1 MNMKRKSKAIG
12 SVLVG
17 WLVAIAIAGCTREPI
32 PVKPTPTAA
41 ASVKGIQA
49 GERIIAE
56 GRVIPVKSADLN
68 LSSTG
73 IVAEVLVAEGD
84 QVKQGQ
90 PLVRLDSKRQA
101 AAVAQAQAN
110 LAAAEAQLAKL
121 QAGATAEEVAVAE
134 QAVEVARAGLK
145 TPTAAVASAQANLN
159 RLQAGAT
166 PEELAIAQRRIEQA
180 KNVLWNMQNKRDSVC
195 GVKGIA
201 KADCDSAQAEVGRA
215 EEEVRIAEL
224 QLQQMQK
231 GPRKED
237 VAAAQAQ
244 LQQAQGQLA
253 TAQAQLHQA
262 EANLAKV
269 TRGATAEDIAAARA
283 QVDQARAAV
292 EQAKVALAE
301 TELRA
306 PFDGV
311 VAIVNVQVGE
321 VVPAGSFAVRLAD
334 LSAWQIETT
343 DLTELNIAKVRE
355 GIPASMT
362 FDALP
367 GLELHGKVTKIAPY
381 GESKQGDI
389 VYTVIITP
397 DQQDTRLRWNM
408 TAKVSIEAR

>member
-1 MNMKRKSKAIG
+1 MKRTVIG
-12 SVLVG
+12 SALLGLLLVM
-17 WLVAIAIAGCTREPI
+17 AIAGCSREPV
-32 PVKPTPTAA
+32 PVKPTPTAGA
-41 ASVKGIQA
+41 PVKGMRA
-49 GERIIAE
+49 GERIVAE
-56 GRVIPVKSADLN
+56 GRVTPVKNADLS
-68 LSSTG
+68 LSAAG
-73 IVAEVLVAEGD
+73 IVSEVLVSEGD
-84 QVKQGQ
+84 PVKKDQL
-90 PLVRLDSKRQA
+90 LVRVNSKRQA

-110 LAAAEAQLAKL
+110 LAVTEAQLVRL
-121 QAGATAEEVAVAE
+121 QAGATAEDIAAAE

-145 TPTAAVASAQANLN
+145 TPNGAVASAQANLN

-166 PEELAIAQRRIEQA
+166 QEDIAIAQRRVEQA
-180 KNVLWNMQNKRDSVC
+180 KNVLWNIQNKRDSVC
-195 GVKGIA
+195 GVKGLA
-201 KADCDSAQAEVGRA
+201 KSECDSAQAEVGRA
-215 EEEVRIAEL
+215 EEEVHITEL
-224 QLQQMQK
+224 QLQQTQK

-237 VAAAQAQ
+237 VAVAQAQ

-253 TAQAQLHQA
+253 TAQAQVHQA

-269 TRGATAEDIAAARA
+269 TQGATAADIAAAQA

-311 VAIVNVQVGE
+311 VVTLNVKIGE
-321 VVPAGSFAVRLAD
+321 VVPMGSFAVRMAD

-343 DLTELNIAKVRE
+343 DLTELNIAKVSE
-355 GIPASMT
+355 GIPTSMT

-367 GLELHGKVTKIAPY
+367 GLELPGKVTKIRPY

-397 DQQDTRLRWNM
+397 DQQDARLRWNM
-408 TAKVSIEAR
+408 TAKVSIEAK